1 MDITHQLKVTVMVL
15 YAVIK
20 VKVIVLK
27 TCKKMKK
34 KRLLTKLTLSKWSK
48 VKELLNKPETEEA
61 GILKHILSG
70 NY

>member
-27 TCKKMKK
+27 TCKKMKVDT
-34 KRLLTKLTLSKWSK
+34 LLTKGSKIM
-48 VKELLNKPETEEA
+48 ELLNKPENEEA